1 MAEQDRS
8 VSETNARRALVVGT
22 ALTFGGLAIVSTG
35 SKLLGGPIVCV
46 GWAAL
51 IYGIH
56 AFGRLGSPD

>member
-1 MAEQDRS
+1 MTTDHRS
-8 VSETNARRALVVGT
+8 ASEVKARRALVVGI

-35 SKLLGGPIVCV
+35 SKLLGGPIVAV

-56 AFGRLGSPD
+56 AFGRLGVD